1 MKIFGKLA
9 ERRRRKAHEAHIRER
24 DRQKALTD
32 QDVQGAVRDAATGQ
46 AGTQAGL
53 VAGQR

>member
-1 MKIFGKLA
+1 MRIL
-9 ERRRRKAHEAHIRER
+9 ERITARRQRKAREAYERER
-24 DRQKALTD
+24 DRQKALQG
-32 QDVQGAVRDAATGQ
+32 QDVERAVRDAATGQ